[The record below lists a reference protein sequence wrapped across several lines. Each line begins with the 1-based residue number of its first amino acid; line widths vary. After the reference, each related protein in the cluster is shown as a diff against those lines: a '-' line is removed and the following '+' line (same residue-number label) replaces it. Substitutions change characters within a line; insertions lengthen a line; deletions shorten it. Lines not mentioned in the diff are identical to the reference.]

1 MTLSVE
7 NKIIV
12 LEKSL
17 EKSWILDPKICMN
30 TEHSPTIILIYQ
42 LWGISL
48 VAYLVRW
55 ALFTG
60 MFEGAILKLLFIYV
74 QEYLYLKSLQ

>member
-1 MTLSVE
+1 MKLSRLLS
-7 NKIIV
+7 IV
-12 LEKSL
+12 KLGFDVLLS
-17 EKSWILDPKICMN
+17 
-30 TEHSPTIILIYQ
+30 EHLQSRCIDSSMYRYTPI
-42 LWGISL
+42 
-48 VAYLVRW
+48 AYLVRW